1 MTWATEPPTRNG
13 YYLWRVCYP
22 GEQPTVEPFLIYP
35 LPSGDQ
41 RVQELST
48 TREGTNL
55 GGWEL
60 TEWRYRASQNDD
72 AYGRMSEYLFIG
84 HNVEYGL
91 VRAFRELYHAA
102 VSAHRDLMW
111 TPGLSDNGKAVASE
125 LAAAI
130 SEIHKE
136 TN

>member
-1 MTWATEPPTRNG
+1 MMWTKEVPTEPG
-13 YYLWRVCYP
+13 WYLWRVEFP
-22 GEQPTVEPFLIYP
+22 GEPPAVEPFLIYP

-72 AYGRMSEYLFIG
+72 AYGRESEYLFIG
-84 HNVEYGL
+84 RNVEYAL

-102 VSAHRDLMW
+102 VSAHRDMMW
-111 TPGLSDNGKAVASE
+111 TPDFSDNGLAVASE

-136 TN
+136 T

>member
-1 MTWATEPPTRNG
+1 MTWTTEQPTRNG
-13 YYLWRVCYP
+13 YYLWRVYYP
-22 GEQPTVEPFLIYP
+22 GEPPTVEPFLIYP

-41 RVQELST
+41 RVQELSA

-72 AYGRMSEYLFIG
+72 AHERKSEYLFIG
-84 HNVEYGL
+84 RDVKYGF

-111 TPGLSDNGKAVASE
+111 TPDLSEHGQAVASE

-130 SEIHKE
+130 NEMHKE
-136 TN
+136 IN